1 MTKQI
6 TEQQAIE
13 ERQKYVVSFSQRDH
27 DDRLTHIYYTSP
39 HELVKV
45 NTVYSEAE
53 TLKFI
58 FVGFGKRTLDAMG
71 GKRLR
76 FGIGFIRPVKNM
88 RYQVKIKRPGVFYS

>member
-1 MTKQI
+1 M
-6 TEQQAIE
+6 
-13 ERQKYVVSFSQRDH
+13 
-27 DDRLTHIYYTSP
+27 
-39 HELVKV
+39 

-88 RYQVKIKRPGVFYS
+88 RFHPKLLVTNIAPFYVNVRKHKEEEIYEVDFSV